1 MKNFFLLLTF
11 AGAVGSAHAQELVNV
26 AATKTSVGR
35 WAVAIETD
43 NLLLLQKVDG
53 PGDDYYLRKIVPGIG
68 YFATNTLLLGV
79 GVPLGL
85 SPRNG
90 TYYSSG
96 INGQAGVYSS
106 TISPTQIGI
115 APFVQ
120 QFLGKGK
127 VKPYVGAS
135 YRYTHQ
141 QLNFS
146 IRELSVYLKQTGNE
160 SELSVFTGLTYL
172 ITPKLGIDV
181 KLRYGWQWGNHPYM
195 TFPNRL
201 ESSYSSTYSYMGQ
214 LASANVGLRLMIGEK
229 Y

>member
-1 MKNFFLLLTF
+1 MKNFLLLLTF
-11 AGAVGSAHAQELVNV
+11 AGVVGSVHAQELVKDD
-26 AATKTSVGR
+26 AAKTSVGH
-35 WAVAIETD
+35 WALAIETD
-43 NLLLLQKVDG
+43 NLLLLKKVDG
-53 PGDDYYLRKIVPGIG
+53 PGDDYYLRKIVPSIG

-85 SPRNG
+85 SSRNG

-96 INGQAGVYSS
+96 TIGQAGVYSS
-106 TISPTQIGI
+106 TSSPTQIGI

-120 QFLGKGK
+120 LFLGKGK

-172 ITPKLGIDV
+172 LTPKLGIDA
-181 KLRYGWQWGNHPYM
+181 KLRYGWQRGDHPYI

-214 LASANVGLRLMIGEK
+214 LLSANVGLRLMIGE
-229 Y
+229 